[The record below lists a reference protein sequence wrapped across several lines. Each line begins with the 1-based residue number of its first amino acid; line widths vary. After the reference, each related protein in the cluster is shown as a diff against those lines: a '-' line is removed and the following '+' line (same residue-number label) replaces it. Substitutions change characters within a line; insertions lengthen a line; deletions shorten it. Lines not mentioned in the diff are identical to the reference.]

1 MYKELSTQF
10 KYNEETFKNTKSRDL
25 LEITCVVCKENFE
38 LTKHQLQTNWRR
50 STNKILFCSKTC
62 NATFKTIEKVTT
74 NCQHCDKEFLKD
86 RKEYERSENH
96 FCSKSCSASFN
107 NKNRT
112 EESRNKQRETLKKT
126 LENKPKTVKES
137 IKIIKEYNLICKI
150 CDKEFIHT
158 NPKKLMCSKECV
170 SLRQKQIHI
179 DHPHVINNRSNPE
192 SYLELSFKDYIL
204 NTLNIK
210 EEDFI
215 QEKRWIMSNSKLY
228 ISDFYFPSL
237 NLIVELDGKQH
248 ELTKEEDY
256 NRDNQIL
263 REFNSNTLRITHKE
277 WITKERNEE
286 LTKLLQPLSN

>member
-1 MYKELSTQF
+1 MYQEISNQF
-10 KYNEETFKNTKSRDL
+10 LHSEVEFKQTKSRDL
-25 LEITCVVCKENFE
+25 LNIICSCCDNTFS

-50 STNKILFCSKTC
+50 SASKVLYCSKDC
-62 NATFKTIEKVTT
+62 VAKAKTQETIKVKCT
-74 NCQHCDKEFLKD
+74 NCDKEVTKTKSDLN
-86 RKEYERSENH
+86 RATNY
-96 FCSKSCSASFN
+96 FCSHSCSATFN
-107 NKNRT
+107 NKLRDKTEKEKSVVKEKSYTKRDGLFVRT
-112 EESRNKQRETLKKT
+112 CITCSTEFLHKRNYKKT
-126 LENKPKTVKES
+126 
-137 IKIIKEYNLICKI
+137 
-150 CDKEFIHT
+150 
-158 NPKKLMCSKECV
+158 CSAECL
-170 SLRQKQIHI
+170 SQAYRQIHI

-215 QEKRWIMSNSKLY
+215 QEKRWIMSNFKLY

-277 WITKERNEE
+277 WITKEKNEE

>member
-10 KYNEETFKNTKSRDL
+10 NYNEETFKNTKSRDF
-25 LEITCVVCKENFE
+25 LEITCKVCEESFE

-50 STNKILFCSKTC
+50 STNKILFCSKDC
-62 NATFKTIEKVTT
+62 NAVFKTKEKVTI
-74 NCQHCDKEFLKD
+74 NCQQCDKEFLKN
-86 RKEYERSENH
+86 RQEYDRSENH
-96 FCSKSCSASFN
+96 FCSRSCAASFN

-112 EESRNKQRETLKKT
+112 DESRIKQKESLKIT
-126 LENKPKTVKES
+126 LEKKPKILKEN

-150 CDKEFIHT
+150 CNKDFIHT
-158 NPKKLMCSKECV
+158 NPKKLMCSKQCV
-170 SLRQKQIHI
+170 ALRQKQIHI

-228 ISDFYFPSL
+228 ISDFYFPS
-237 NLIVELDGKQH
+237 
-248 ELTKEEDY
+248 
-256 NRDNQIL
+256 
-263 REFNSNTLRITHKE
+263 
-277 WITKERNEE
+277 
-286 LTKLLQPLSN
+286 